1 MGKRGPQKTPTV
13 RLAGRGSR
21 KVKDRE
27 NEPMPKKYSA
37 IPPKPRHLQGDGA
50 LFYKKVSKKLVN
62 VGVLTVVDHEA
73 LVVMCEEYQQYK
85 EAEKLCST
93 LLIKTSNGNVI
104 QNPAIGIRN
113 KAREALKKS
122 MSYFGMTPSSRA
134 SLSIKV
140 NPEQTEDKTKRFFK
154 VAT

>member
-1 MGKRGPQKTPTV
+1 MPGKPKTPTAI
-13 RLAGRGSR
+13 LKLRGSAS
-21 KVKDRE
+21 KVSARR
-27 NEPMPKKYSA
+27 NEPAPKKCSGL
-37 IPPKPRHLQGDGA
+37 PRKPEHLKGDGA
-50 LFYKKVSKKLVN
+50 KYYKTVGKKLLGM
-62 VGVLTVVDHEA
+62 GVLTVVDHEA
-73 LVVMCEEYQQYK
+73 LVVMCEEYGQYK
-85 EAEKLCST
+85 EADKLCST

-140 NPEQTEDKTKRFFK
+140 DVVQEEDKTKRFFK
-154 VAT
+154 VG

>member
-1 MGKRGPQKTPTV
+1 MPGPAKTPTAT
-13 RLAGRGSR
+13 LKLRGSAS
-21 KVKDRE
+21 KVSARR
-27 NEPMPKKYSA
+27 NEPQPKKTSA
-37 IPPKPRHLQGDGA
+37 LPRKPEHLKGDA
-50 LFYKKVSKKLVN
+50 AKFYKAVGKKILDM
-62 VGVLTVVDHEA
+62 GVLTIVDHEA
-73 LVVMCEEYQQYK
+73 LVVMCEEYGQYK
-85 EAEKLCST
+85 EADKLCKT

-140 NPEQTEDKTKRFFK
+140 DVVKEEDTTKRFFK
-154 VAT
+154 VG

>member
-1 MGKRGPQKTPTV
+1 MGKRGPQKTPTHT
-13 RLAGRGSR
+13 LQLRGSQLA
-21 KVKDRE
+21 KDRKG
-27 NEPMPKKYSA
+27 EPMPKKCTG
-37 IPPKPRHLQGDGA
+37 IPLKPRHLQDDGA

-62 VGVLTVVDHEA
+62 IGVLTVVDHEA

-85 EAEKLCST
+85 EADTLCKT

-134 SLSIKV
+134 SLSI
-140 NPEQTEDKTKRFFK
+140 NIDIDQNQDTTKRFFPK
-154 VAT
+154 VV

>member
-1 MGKRGPQKTPTV
+1 MANGPAKTPTQI
-13 RLAGRGSR
+13 LALRGSR
-21 KVKDRE
+21 LVKDRE
-27 NEPMPKKYSA
+27 NEPKPKQCNGL
-37 IPPKPRHLQGDGA
+37 PRKPEHLKGDGA
-50 LFYKKVSKKLVN
+50 KYYKAVGKKLLN
-62 VGVLTVVDHEA
+62 MGVLTVVDYEA

-85 EAEKLCST
+85 EADKLCKT

-140 NPEQTEDKTKRFFK
+140 DVEQEDKTKRFFK
-154 VAT
+154 VG

>member
-1 MGKRGPQKTPTV
+1 
-13 RLAGRGSR
+13 
-21 KVKDRE
+21 
-27 NEPMPKKYSA
+27 
-37 IPPKPRHLQGDGA
+37 
-50 LFYKKVSKKLVN
+50 
-62 VGVLTVVDHEA
+62 
-73 LVVMCEEYQQYK
+73 MCEEYGQYK
-85 EAEKLCST
+85 EADKLCRT

-140 NPEQTEDKTKRFFK
+140 DIEQEEKNTKRFFK
-154 VAT
+154 VG